1 MTKTRVQ
8 LKEGGEVEA
17 LEFIAWKDDRREF
30 YARPRN
36 GKPRV
41 FTLAPS
47 LPRGATWGRE
57 PFPECA
63 PVEIVPCR
71 LMPPPCRESAA
82 AWRATLE
89 VGAWAEPWEAVYMAA
104 HRQGLHLTKA
114 DDKELRKR
122 LAAFIDAGH
131 DDPLPEI
138 TPEMVR
144 RDFGGI
150 RNAYLVETWARDSGR
165 DLGAMAEERG
175 RFRRWLEDHAG
186 ERALIRDKKTRTRRE
201 GLIPLKFHDDAPRLL
216 ALAAAVRFRVE
227 FEDGSSAWLT
237 DCPPPRVEL
246 RPEERKEMRELG
258 FETGRERK
266 IKAGRV
272 KGGKATTKAKDA
284 LTMKAIGD
292 EVRKHVAAHLSRNS
306 AGELA
311 VKKALTRYGLKI
323 TARTALNYEKST
335 RDP

>member
-82 AWRATLE
+82 AWKATLE
-89 VGAWAEPWEAVYMAA
+89 VGAWDESWEAVYMAA

-122 LAAFIDAGH
+122 LAAFIDADH

-150 RNAYLVETWARDSGR
+150 RNAYLVEAWARDSGR

-186 ERALIRDKKTRTRRE
+186 ERALIHDMRTRTRHE
-201 GLIPLKFHDDAPRLL
+201 ALMPVKFYDADDTRLL
-216 ALAAAVRFRVE
+216 ALAAAVRFRVK

-237 DCPPPRVEL
+237 DCPPRVEL
-246 RPEERKEMRELG
+246 RPEERRALRDLG
-258 FETGRERK
+258 FETQRERK
-266 IKAGRV
+266 VKAARA
-272 KGGKATTKAKDA
+272 KGGKSTLKAHDR
-284 LTMKAIGD
+284 LTVKAIGD
-292 EVRKHVAAHLSRNS
+292 EVRASVARGQSRNAAAARAVRL
-306 AGELA
+306 AGEQ
-311 VKKALTRYGLKI
+311 YGLTI
-323 TARTALNYEKST
+323 TERTALNYELRT